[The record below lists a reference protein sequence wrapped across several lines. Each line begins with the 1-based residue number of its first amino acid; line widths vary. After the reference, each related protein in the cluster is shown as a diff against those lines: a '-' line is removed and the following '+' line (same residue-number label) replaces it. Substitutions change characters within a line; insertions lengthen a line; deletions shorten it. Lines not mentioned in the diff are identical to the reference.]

1 MLEIRKSWKPSK
13 SAVEKETELT
23 FQVGYSHLF
32 LVPQLLPDLFIISHI
47 FFFFFSNL
55 TPLRVTGKQLSFN
68 CELEISGYTESL
80 GYCSVSSRQ
89 AEQL

>member
-1 MLEIRKSWKPSK
+1 MTTPGEEKKKNQQQQMLEIRKSWKPSK

-47 FFFFFSNL
+47 FFFF
-55 TPLRVTGKQLSFN
+55 Q
-68 CELEISGYTESL
+68 I
-80 GYCSVSSRQ
+80 
-89 AEQL
+89 